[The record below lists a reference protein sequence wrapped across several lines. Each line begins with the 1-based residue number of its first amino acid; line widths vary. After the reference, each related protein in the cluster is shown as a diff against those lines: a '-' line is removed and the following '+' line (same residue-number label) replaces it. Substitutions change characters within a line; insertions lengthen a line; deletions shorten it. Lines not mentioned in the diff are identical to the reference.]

1 MTEIATQCPKLPII
15 SFLDGLISALM
26 NNIAPLLNLT
36 IGRRRFL
43 WLWTAST
50 CLKRNSPQVRV
61 DLSEENALLR
71 LSIARVCGADIVA
84 RHPHLRVN
92 KLWSTLQGGASG
104 NFALPTR
111 LTLTRFA
118 CGLAVHSPCN
128 HLPCLRFRHRPFQLQ
143 HSPAFGSHPNGLL
156 KVCL

>member
-26 NNIAPLLNLT
+26 NNIAPLLTLT

-50 CLKRNSPQVRV
+50 CLKRNNPQVRV
-61 DLSEENALLR
+61 DLSEENALSGLD
-71 LSIARVCGADIVA
+71 ADIVA
-84 RHPHLRVN
+84 RHPKLRVN

-128 HLPCLRFRHRPFQLQ
+128 HRALHCLRFRHRPFQLQ

-156 KVCL
+156 KTCL